1 MPKVTKVP
9 VSRRAVIQRI
19 DRKLAEGGKLVL
31 KGMRGR
37 GNQQY
42 FVLNTKTNRVEFIDL
57 EAYGRRLRL
66 LREWEEVTN
75 SAPNPLG

>member
-31 KGMRGR
+31 KRGR